1 MENKRKLSSNKLS
14 EKQLAINKELYLR
27 NYIAMGMENGR
38 IRAYNVKYTTQW
50 TLSFFLSSTNMI
62 SFSDDNIY
70 IYTSHH

>member
-14 EKQLAINKELYLR
+14 EKQLAINKELYLH